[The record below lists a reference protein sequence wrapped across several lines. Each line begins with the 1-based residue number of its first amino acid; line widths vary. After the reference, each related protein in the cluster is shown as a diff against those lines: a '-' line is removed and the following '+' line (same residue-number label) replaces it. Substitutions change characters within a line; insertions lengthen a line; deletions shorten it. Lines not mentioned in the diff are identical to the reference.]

1 MKIKNH
7 LLINNKNNITYLN
20 CTKNYKKFESN
31 NLDTIVIHFT
41 AGSSSKTSAYYLT
54 KPDLAASAHIV
65 IGRDGLIYQLV
76 PFDTIAWHAG
86 KSYYNGRTKL
96 NNYSIGIELDNPGE
110 LIKID
115 DTYQSYFGNTYN
127 ESEVICAAHKNDNL
141 HKERYWLKYT
151 DKQLKV
157 CEDICKLL
165 INEYNITTIVGHDD
179 IAPDR
184 KIDPGP
190 AFPMKDFKHKLL
202 NKNLSHLHSDIGI
215 INTTFSNIY
224 SGPNKTYSDIT
235 EPLVMGTKVKILEEF
250 GLWYKIEVPII
261 GWVNKKNVVLE

>member
-1 MKIKNH
+1 MRIKNH
-7 LLINNKNNITYLN
+7 LLTNNKNNIIYLS
-20 CTKNYKKFESN
+20 CLKNYKKFENN

-41 AGSSSKTSAYYLT
+41 GGNNAKSSAYYLT

-65 IGRDGLIYQLV
+65 IGRDGSIYQLV

-86 KSYYNGRTKL
+86 KSYYNGRIKL

-115 DTYQSYFGNTYN
+115 DVYQSYFGETYD
-127 ESEVICAAHKNDNL
+127 EKDVLCSPHKNDKL

-151 DKQLKV
+151 DKQLQV
-157 CEDICKLL
+157 CEDICNLL
-165 INEYNITTIVGHDD
+165 IKEYDITTIVGHDD

-190 AFPMKDFKHKLL
+190 AFPMKNFKHKLL
-202 NKNLSHLHSDIGI
+202 NKNLSHLQSDIGI
-215 INTTFSNIY
+215 VNTTFLNIY
-224 SGPNKTYSDIT
+224 SGPNKSYSDVAD
-235 EPLVMGTKVKILEEF
+235 PLVMGTEVKILEEF
-250 GLWYKIEVPII
+250 GVWYKIEVPII
-261 GWVNKKNVVLE
+261 GWVNKKDVILK